1 MATAATADKKGM
13 KRICPGCSTR
23 FYDFNKRPIVCPN
36 CKIEFT
42 GEVKVKIRRS
52 RTAAAETMDDQTD
65 DLPVADKDEDDTLL
79 ENDDVVSLDD
89 VDEDDVEDEDEDD
102 VGDPDLDIDEDDL
115 DDDDFDEDDDDL
127 DDDEDDDEDDEDDD
141 EDDDAPKKK
150 SGKKR

>member
-52 RTAAAETMDDQTD
+52 RAVAAETVEDQTD
-65 DLPVADKDEDDTLL
+65 DTPVADKDEDDALL
-79 ENDDVVSLDD
+79 ENDDVVSLDE
-89 VDEDDVEDEDEDD
+89 VDEDEVEDEDED
-102 VGDPDLDIDEDDL
+102 VTDPDLDMDEDDL
-115 DDDDFDEDDDDL
+115 DDDDFDDEDDL
-127 DDDEDDDEDDEDDD
+127 DDDEDDEDEDEDEDDEDD
-141 EDDDAPKKK
+141 APKKK
-150 SGKKR
+150 PGKKR